1 MVDSLADNRAV
12 ALVVDD
18 DPAIRM
24 LIAESLRQKGFL
36 IREAESG
43 EEATEQVASHP
54 PDIILLD
61 VEMPGMDG
69 FDTCRSLRATRLGH
83 DLPIV
88 MVTGHDDI
96 ESVDRAFEVGA
107 TDFVSK
113 PVNWA
118 MLGHRIRYILR
129 SSRSFRALKESE
141 ARLAEA
147 QHIAGLG
154 HWEWQTGKDSAPS
167 VVNWSEQVY
176 YILGLNPASAQP
188 GFRAFYR
195 RIPAPDRAKAKPL
208 MRALLRTGEPVGLEC
223 RIQQAGGEV
232 RVVYGRAKVICDEQ
246 GVVQRLLGT
255 VQDITERK
263 QAEKRI
269 HQLAYYDNLTG
280 LPNRLMFRE
289 YLGHAI
295 TRARRSSQKL
305 AVLFLDIDDFKR
317 VNDTLGHQS
326 GDVLLQEVAERLSK
340 CLRESDY
347 IAVADDPDK
356 PSGVLARQGGDEFI
370 ILLPDIKHVHDPSAV
385 ANRLIESLLQPIDVN
400 GHECYTSASIGIS
413 MFPSDGDQSEDLIKN
428 ADNAMYYAKA
438 QGKNGYQYFQQSMN
452 TAVAER
458 LALETRLRK
467 AIENNQFALFY
478 QAQVDAAK
486 NEVIALEALLR
497 WRDPESGLIP
507 PNDFIPVAEQTGL
520 IIPIGE
526 WVLYEACRQGAAWQK
541 EGYPRI
547 RISVNVSTVQ
557 FSRDDFINTIQR
569 ALTESE
575 FDPTCLEIEITESAI
590 MVDTRN
596 AADVLADI
604 KALGVSIALDDFGTG
619 YSSLNYLRRFPIDTV
634 KVDRSFIKDIDNNPE
649 DEQIVAAIVAMAH
662 AMNLRVV
669 AEGVETQD
677 QFRVVCDNDC
687 DLIQGFLFSQPA
699 PAAQIFQGAQN
710 QGIKIARDLLEQLE
724 AVQTYC

>member
-1 MVDSLADNRAV
+1 MITVDSPIHDQAI
-12 ALVVDD
+12 ALIVDD
-18 DPAIRM
+18 DAATRM
-24 LIAESLRQKGFL
+24 LIAEALQQKGFVT
-36 IREAESG
+36 REAGSG
-43 EEATEQVASHP
+43 ADAVEQVKSHQT
-54 PDIILLD
+54 DIILLD

-69 FDTCRSLRATRLGH
+69 FDTCRSLRATRFGH

-96 ESVDRAFEVGA
+96 ESVNHAFEVGA
-107 TDFVSK
+107 TDFISK
-113 PVNWA
+113 PINWP

-129 SSRSFRALKESE
+129 ANWSFRALTESE

-154 HWEWQTGKDSAPS
+154 HWEWQTGKDGAPG
-167 VVNWSEQVY
+167 VVTWSEQVY
-176 YILGLNPASAQP
+176 HILGLDPASAQP

-195 RIPAPDRAKAKPL
+195 HIPAPDRAKAKPL

-223 RIQQAGGEV
+223 RIRQAGGEV
-232 RVVYGRAKVICDEQ
+232 RVVYGRAKVIYNEQ
-246 GVVQRLLGT
+246 GVVNRILGT
-255 VQDITERK
+255 IQDITERK

-269 HQLAYYDNLTG
+269 HQLAYYDDLTG
-280 LPNRLMFRE
+280 LPNRVMFSE

-295 TRARRSSQKL
+295 TRARRSSEKL

-326 GDVLLQEVAERLSK
+326 GDVLLQEAAERLSR

-356 PSGVLARQGGDEFI
+356 PGGVLARQGGDEFI
-370 ILLPDIKHVHDPSAV
+370 ILLPGIKHVHDPSAV
-385 ANRLIESLLQPIDVN
+385 ANRIIESFFQPIDVN

-413 MFPSDGDQSEDLIKN
+413 IYPSDGDQSEDLIKN
-428 ADNAMYYAKA
+428 ADNAMYHAKDR
-438 QGKNGYQYFQQSMN
+438 GKNGYQYFQESMN

-458 LALETRLRK
+458 LAMETKLRK
-467 AIENNQFALFY
+467 AFDNKQFALFY
-478 QAQVDAAK
+478 QAQVDAV
-486 NEVIALEALLR
+486 NSEMIALEALLR
-497 WRDPESGLIP
+497 WRDPEAGLIP

-541 EGYPRI
+541 EGYPRV

-557 FSRDDFINTIQR
+557 FSRDGFVNTIQR
-569 ALTESE
+569 ALTESK

-590 MVDTRN
+590 MSNPKGAT
-596 AADVLADI
+596 DVLAEI

-619 YSSLNYLRRFPIDTV
+619 YSSLNYLRRFPIDTL
-634 KVDRSFIKDIDNNPE
+634 KVDRSFIEDVDKNPQ

-669 AEGVETQD
+669 AEGVETRD
-677 QFRVVCDNDC
+677 QLRVVSENDC
-687 DLIQGFLFSQPA
+687 DLIQGFLFSRPA
-699 PAAQIFQGAQN
+699 PAEQILQGAQN
-710 QGIKIARDLLEQLE
+710 QGPYPDQDEDIKIA
-724 AVQTYC
+724 